1 MYEEFQDISSQN
13 RFHLNTGALKF
24 KYFRQC
30 LAGQARAHWD
40 VAANNQADKTD
51 ASFSAAI
58 VEWFANYFEPTAFHD
73 QKQYF
78 LQATKAFSMSVKDTA
93 TRVEQIIRYMRFMPG
108 APAAGTPVYS
118 DTEKKMVLYRL
129 MLPAWRTNFDASGN
143 VITNDAYTWHNL
155 VTYFNS
161 QERRENRRQR
171 AQNGG
176 RGRGASPGRGGR
188 GFGRGRG
195 MTRRAPFQ
203 GGRPS
208 QRSRPN
214 GYGRGGRGYA
224 PAPYG
229 NYGYGYQNG
238 NQYQGSGYIPAG
250 GRGRGYAARGRGYAG
265 RGRGPGSGGRV
276 PHYNRE
282 ARALQYDAGYAACP
296 GRQTRTGQA
305 YMLDEGANNESGNN
319 GSNQNGSETH
329 DNRQGQE
336 HYYQEEYEEMYYGEE
351 QGNEGYEDMYYGE
364 EYAPYDMEMDGY
376 GDY

>member
-1 MYEEFQDISSQN
+1 MTTVEAPLTMKTSILPEGDLPKAFLERYVTVAGNNVRRRAHCPLIANETDAELACKVYEEFQDISSQN

-24 KYFRQC
+24 EYFRQC

-40 VAANNQADKTD
+40 VAANNQADESD

-93 TRVEQIIRYMRFMPG
+93 TRVEQITRYMRFMPG

-129 MLPAWRTNFDASGN
+129 MLPAWRTNFDVSGN
-143 VITNDAYTWHNL
+143 VITNDTYTWHNL

-161 QERRENRRQR
+161 PERRENRRQR

-208 QRSRPN
+208 Q
-214 GYGRGGRGYA
+214 
-224 PAPYG
+224 
-229 NYGYGYQNG
+229 
-238 NQYQGSGYIPAG
+238 
-250 GRGRGYAARGRGYAG
+250 
-265 RGRGPGSGGRV
+265 
-276 PHYNRE
+276 
-282 ARALQYDAGYAACP
+282 
-296 GRQTRTGQA
+296 
-305 YMLDEGANNESGNN
+305 
-319 GSNQNGSETH
+319 
-329 DNRQGQE
+329 
-336 HYYQEEYEEMYYGEE
+336 
-351 QGNEGYEDMYYGE
+351 
-364 EYAPYDMEMDGY
+364 
-376 GDY
+376 